1 MWTVT
6 SLTSLY
12 VTPFDIRLQKSKD
25 KFENPLRSR
34 NTLPSPNPKE
44 RGRGED
50 LARAHQLRG
59 PAREPQLH
67 GFICHLNEAGDG
79 LILNQLRS
87 LAYGPSLHYVYGCCD
102 AIKVVLSPDAA
113 ASVLWIFHQRR
124 PSVLYFPLP
133 PPWRRWQMNSL
144 QENAIDLHPYSPIV
158 QIFREDSSKFK
169 RYWFTVKILTNQ
181 KYFSVRQT

>member
-6 SLTSLY
+6 SSTSLY
-12 VTPFDIRLQKSKD
+12 VKPFDIRLQKSKD
-25 KFENPLRSR
+25 KFEDPLRSR
-34 NTLPSPNPKE
+34 NTLPSPNA
-44 RGRGED
+44 GASTQED
-50 LARAHQLRG
+50 RPG
-59 PAREPQLH
+59 EPQLH

-102 AIKVVLSPDAA
+102 AIKVVLGPDA

-133 PPWRRWQMNSL
+133 PPWRRCLIIRQQMNSL
-144 QENAIDLHPYSPIV
+144 QENAIDLHP
-158 QIFREDSSKFK
+158 DSGEF
-169 RYWFTVKILTNQ
+169 
-181 KYFSVRQT
+181 